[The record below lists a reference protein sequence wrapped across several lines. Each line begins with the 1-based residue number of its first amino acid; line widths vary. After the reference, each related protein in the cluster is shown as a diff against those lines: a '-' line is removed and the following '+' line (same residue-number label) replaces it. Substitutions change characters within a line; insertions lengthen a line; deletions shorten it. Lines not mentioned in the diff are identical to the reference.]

1 MSGFLEV
8 LPVDVQPVGS
18 PALASAAEGL
28 AKNDAFAC
36 SLIFSDFPFV
46 ILAVIHI
53 LKLHL

>member
-1 MSGFLEV
+1 
-8 LPVDVQPVGS
+8 VGS
-18 PALASAAEGL
+18 PALASVAEGL